1 MSSIDDRPAF
11 LSLAALVPAEFRE
24 WPLGAWDIGEQ
35 EAALAALVEAIIDS
49 GTVTS
54 DSARAQIT
62 ALAQHWGCW
71 ESLRDTLAK
80 CSRDTQEPEISKGDP
95 GKC

>member
-11 LSLAALVPAEFRE
+11 LSLATLVPAEFRE

-62 ALAQHWGCW
+62 ALAQRWGCW
-71 ESLRDTLAK
+71 ESLRDALAR
-80 CSRDTQEPEISKGDP
+80 CPRDTQKPETSKGGP
-95 GKC
+95 RER